1 MWWWMHG
8 APAGDWWWMMLI
20 GWGFMLLYW
29 GAIIALITWAV
40 RQFTT
45 RREPNRS
52 LLDIARERYA
62 RGEITQEQY
71 EELRRTLPS

>member
-20 GWGFMLLYW
+20 GWGFMLLFW
-29 GAIIALITWAV
+29 GAIIALVIWAV
-40 RQFTT
+40 RQFAG
-45 RREPNRS
+45 RRELDRS
-52 LLDIARERYA
+52 PLDIARERYA

-71 EELRRTLPS
+71 EEIRRTLSS